1 MRSDVMGFTPVSKNS
16 KTGPIPVSTSSHCTC
31 PSTCPLR
38 KKGCYGKAGPIEIWW
53 KRLDAGTWG
62 MSWEAFL
69 TEIRKLPRGTFWRHA
84 QAGDLPGR
92 GTAIDRK
99 RLRELTAANKGKFGY
114 AYTHKP
120 LNRDNLAAI
129 REAVKH
135 GFTANLSSNGPSM
148 ADRLFDSG
156 LPVVTIVPL
165 GTPKVSY
172 TPKGRQIIIC
182 PAQVGLQTSCATCRL
197 CARAHRRFII
207 GFLPHGR
214 QARQVSAIAAVN

>member
-1 MRSDVMGFTPVSKNS
+1 MV
-16 KTGPIPVSTSSHCTC
+16 
-31 PSTCPLR
+31 
-38 KKGCYGKAGPIEIWW
+38 WW
-53 KRLDAGTWG
+53 DRLDAGTWG
-62 MSWEAFL
+62 MSWEEFL
-69 TEIRKLPRGTFWRHA
+69 AQVRKLPKGTFWRHA

-92 GTAIDRK
+92 GTSVDSK
-99 RLRELTAANKGKFGY
+99 RLRELTVVNRGKLGY

-156 LPVVTIVPL
+156 LPTVTIVPL

-172 TPKGRQIIIC
+172 TPRGRKIVIC
-182 PAQVGLQTSCATCRL
+182 PAQRIEGMNCWRCRL
-197 CARAHRRFII
+197 CARANRSFIV
-207 GFLPHGR
+207 GFLPHGKC
-214 QARQVSAIAAVN
+214 AKKVSEIAVVN